1 MIDKY
6 ELNNDYL
13 KYIYQGMIEVTTFEG
28 PTYEQG
34 TAFPAFKDFPI
45 TVAGKTGTAQVDR
58 EKHSHSWFA
67 GFCQQII
74 PPIIQ

>member
-45 TVAGKTGTAQVDR
+45 TVAGKQELHKLIERNTLIHGLQV
-58 EKHSHSWFA
+58 FA
-67 GFCQQII
+67 SK
-74 PPIIQ
+74 